1 MDARVTIFLYEGAS
15 LEITFI
21 FCVMC
26 WCIVIFETCVP
37 DFLFRRMFKEKL

>member
-1 MDARVTIFLYEGAS
+1 MDALLTIFVYEVAS

-26 WCIVIFETCVP
+26 WCIVIFEICVP
-37 DFLFRRMFKEKL
+37 DLLFRWVFKEKL